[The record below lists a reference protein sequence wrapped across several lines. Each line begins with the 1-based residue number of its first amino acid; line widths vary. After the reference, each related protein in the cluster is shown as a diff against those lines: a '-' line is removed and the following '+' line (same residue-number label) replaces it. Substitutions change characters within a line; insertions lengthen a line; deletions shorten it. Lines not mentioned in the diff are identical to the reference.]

1 MLKRCLP
8 AAIVA
13 ALCMPAQVSAD
24 SVSIT
29 VRVIQAGAGTSL
41 PSVLF
46 RSGGVITL
54 PTGNDAVA
62 ITIGGMNVGGLNSR
76 GHQPRELSFKS
87 PGPNW
92 DKWLIRAAKSNGR
105 GSGFTGSAV
114 DTSVAEDFSDSDM
127 DDSHSG
133 NTSNGSSGAEIAAHD
148 RTVVFAGEAGSVS
161 SGAASAAALLLAGV
175 GNGKANPPA
184 FGLLGLNGNGSL
196 LANDSQP
203 IANPE
208 PTSMLLL
215 GTGLAGLAAVRRRRA
230 ATKPTDSQG

>member
-1 MLKRCLP
+1 MFKCCIP
-8 AAIVA
+8 AAVVA

-29 VRVIQAGAGTSL
+29 VRVIQSGPGTSL

-76 GHQPRELSFKS
+76 GHQPRELSFEG
-87 PGPNW
+87 PGSKW
-92 DKWLIRAAKSNGR
+92 ADKWLLKAEKLDGR
-105 GSGFTGSAV
+105 GQGFDAFLV
-114 DTSVAEDFSDSDM
+114 DSSVAADFSDSD
-127 DDSHSG
+127 DDDDNSPSG
-133 NTSNGSSGAEIAAHD
+133 KNGSGATENAALD
-148 RTVVFAGEAGSVS
+148 RTVVFAGGSGVVN
-161 SGAASAAALLLAGV
+161 GASSAAAMLLAGV
-175 GNGKANPPA
+175 GNGNANPPA
-184 FGLLGLNGNGSL
+184 LGLIGLNGNGNL
-196 LANDSQP
+196 LAVNDGQP

-215 GTGLAGLAAVRRRRA
+215 GTGLAGLAALRRRRSGA
-230 ATKPTDSQG
+230 PD